1 MAGRARLVRR
11 PYRDTPEPRFP
22 LTAPRCLGRLP
33 PVLGIVLHLKKGL
46 TVIRTLAMVLALLA
60 GLFPGL
66 LGCSRE
72 PAPGARAATTAP
84 RDRKVS
90 VAVAPVE
97 GREVQRTVQI
107 VGTLAPAEEATL
119 GVEVYGTVVKILVD
133 LGDPVQAGQTVIQLD
148 DRGARLE
155 VQRAEANL
163 QVARES
169 LGRAQQLLE
178 SSRANVDRARA
189 VLADARINLKRFEG
203 LFAEGAISASQRD
216 SAQTQHDVAVPSLR
230 ASEAQLESDRS
241 ALKAAEASV
250 DQARFALGVSRK
262 LLQDTNVVSPITGVV
277 RKRLVNVGDT
287 FREKTPLMSL
297 VTVDML
303 KLAGDVPERFA
314 PLVRV
319 GRPVSLEI
327 EAYPGRTFPC
337 FITRVSPSVD
347 VESRSFQVE
356 ASVPNAKGLLK
367 PGFFAKA
374 SILTGVDRNVPFVP
388 EEAVVSF
395 AGIVKLFVIAD
406 SQAVERRVK
415 TGVRRD
421 GRVEILEGVRVGE
434 VVATS
439 SLSQLA
445 TGTAVLVQSGAKNG
459 GRTATPA
466 PPGVAGTDAPAKGPT
481 PRP

>member
-1 MAGRARLVRR
+1 
-11 PYRDTPEPRFP
+11 
-22 LTAPRCLGRLP
+22 
-33 PVLGIVLHLKKGL
+33 
-46 TVIRTLAMVLALLA
+46 MVLTLLI
-60 GLFPGL
+60 GLPLGL

-72 PAPGARAATTAP
+72 PGPGDRASNAAP
-84 RDRKVS
+84 RDRKLS

-97 GREVQRTVQI
+97 GQDVQRTVQI

-119 GVEVYGTVVKILVD
+119 GVEVFGTVAKILVD
-133 LGDPVQAGQTVIQLD
+133 LGDPVQVGQTVIQLD

-155 VQRAEANL
+155 VERAAANL
-163 QVARES
+163 QGARES
-169 LGRAQQLLE
+169 LGRAQQVLE

-216 SAQTQHDVAVPSLR
+216 SAQTQYDVAVPSLR
-230 ASEAQLESDRS
+230 ASEAQFESDRA
-241 ALKAAEASV
+241 ALKAAEAGV
-250 DQARFALGVSRK
+250 DQARVALEVSRK
-262 LLQDTNVVSPITGVV
+262 LLQDTTLVSPITGVV

-287 FREKTPLMSL
+287 FREKTPLISL
-297 VTVDML
+297 VTVSTL

-327 EAYPGRTFPC
+327 EAYPGQTFPC
-337 FITRVSPSVD
+337 AITRVSPSVD

-374 SILTGVDRNVPFVP
+374 AILTGVDRNVPFVP

-395 AGIVKLFVIAD
+395 AGIVKLFVVAD
-406 SQAVERRVK
+406 SKAAERRVT
-415 TGVRRD
+415 TGLRRD

-445 TGTAVLVQSGAKNG
+445 NGTAVQVQGGAKNG
-459 GRTATPA
+459 GREATPA
-466 PPGVAGTDAPAKGPT
+466 PPGATGADSPATGST